1 VEINIYLDTHVV
13 VWLYAGKT
21 ELLSETAVEYIENND
36 LCISPI
42 VYLELK
48 FLYEISRIKVAP
60 AEILENLSASV
71 GLYICDKKFFQVIN
85 ESISLDWTRDPFD
98 RIIVA
103 NAIAND
109 AVLITK
115 DTRILENYLKASW

>member
-1 VEINIYLDTHVV
+1 MIYLDTHVV

-21 ELLSETAVEYIENND
+21 ELLSKTAVEYIEHND
-36 LCISPI
+36 LYISPI

-60 AEILENLSASV
+60 AEILENLSASI
-71 GLYICDKKFFQVIN
+71 GLSVCDKKFFQVIN
-85 ESISLDWTRDPFD
+85 ESISLNWTRDPFD

-115 DTRILENYLKASW
+115 DTRILENYLNARW

>member
-1 VEINIYLDTHVV
+1 MIYLDTHVV

-21 ELLSETAVEYIENND
+21 ELLSKTAVEYIENND
-36 LCISPI
+36 LYISPI

-60 AEILENLSASV
+60 AEILENLSASI
-71 GLYICDKKFFQVIN
+71 GLSVCNKKFFQVIN

-115 DTRILENYLKASW
+115 DTRILENYLKACW

>member
-1 VEINIYLDTHVV
+1 M
-13 VWLYAGKT
+13 
-21 ELLSETAVEYIENND
+21 
-36 LCISPI
+36 
-42 VYLELK
+42 YLELK

-60 AEILENLSASV
+60 AEILENLSASI
-71 GLYICDKKFFQVIN
+71 GLSVCHKTFYQVIN

-103 NAIAND
+103 NAIASD

-115 DTRILENYLKASW
+115 DIRILENYLKARW

>member
-1 VEINIYLDTHVV
+1 MIYLDTHVV
-13 VWLYAGKT
+13 LWLYTGKI
-21 ELLSETAVEYIENND
+21 ELMSKTAVDYIENND
-36 LCISPI
+36 LYICPI

-60 AEILENLSASV
+60 AEILANLSASI
-71 GLYICDKKFFQVIN
+71 GLSVCDKNFLQVIN

-98 RIIVA
+98 RVIVA

-115 DTRILENYLKASW
+115 DTKILENYLKARW

>member
-1 VEINIYLDTHVV
+1 MIYLDTHVV
-13 VWLYAGKT
+13 VWLYAGNT
-21 ELLSETAVEYIENND
+21 ELLSKTAVEYIEKND
-36 LCISPI
+36 LYISPI

-60 AEILENLSASV
+60 AEILENLSASI
-71 GLYICDKKFFQVIN
+71 GLSVCDKKFFQVIN
-85 ESISLDWTRDPFD
+85 ESISLNWTRDPFD

-115 DTRILENYLKASW
+115 DIRILENYLNARW